1 MTLAGLL
8 FKNLGRNK
16 IRTGL
21 TLVAF
26 ALPMAVFVAAMSLV
40 IAMIQLGQQTE
51 KELRMAVQNKIALVN
66 ILPERMGKEI
76 EAIDP
81 DRQRHSGICG
91 FRWFGGR
98 VPNTQDQI
106 QSGGVDVETFPTVFS
121 ELEWTPQE
129 VEAWQKDRRAC
140 VVGVSVAEKYKWKV
154 GDRINLEST
163 VPPNVTLEFNIVK
176 IATKSGRT
184 NSLYMRRDYFEEA
197 RKDAGFGNPGYN
209 VFWVKCTSAA
219 ALASLQ
225 RDIDARFANSPN
237 ETKSMDENAFGATFM
252 QAMGD
257 LPGLMQSMAM
267 IVVLIVALVS
277 GNTMMMSFRERT
289 RELAM
294 LKAMGFQSGRI
305 FRVVLAESLLIAL
318 LGALL
323 GVVPMSIGLTL
334 FPLSK
339 LGFLPISALVVS
351 PFAVIGSLV
360 VALLVG
366 LGAGLWPAFQ
376 ALRLRTVD
384 GLRRVA

>member
-1 MTLAGLL
+1 MTLTGLL
-8 FKNLGRNK
+8 LRNLGRNK

-40 IAMIQLGQQTE
+40 LAMIQLSMQTE

-66 ILPERMGKEI
+66 ILPERMRSEI
-76 EAIDP
+76 EAVDP
-81 DRQRHSGICG
+81 DKQRHSGICG

-106 QSGGVDVETFPTVFS
+106 QSGGVDVETFPAVFS
-121 ELEWTPQE
+121 DLDWTPQE
-129 VEAWQKDRRAC
+129 VEAWKKDRRAC
-140 VVGVSVAEKYKWKV
+140 VVGSSVAEKHNWKV
-154 GDRINLEST
+154 GDRITLEST
-163 VPPNVTLEFNIVK
+163 VPPNITLEFLIVK
-176 IATKSGRT
+176 IATRSGRT
-184 NSLYMRRDYFEEA
+184 NSLNLRRDYFEES

-209 VFWVKCTSAA
+209 LFWVKCNSAA

-225 RDIDARFANSPN
+225 RDVDARFANSPN

-257 LPGLMQSMAM
+257 LPGLMQTMAM

-305 FRVVLAESLLIAL
+305 FRVVLAESLLIAM

-323 GVVPMSIGLTL
+323 GIIPVSVGLTL

-339 LGFLPISALVVS
+339 LGFLPIAALVIS

-360 VALLVG
+360 VALVVG
-366 LGAGLWPAFQ
+366 FVAGLWPAYQ